1 MTVGQSVA
9 AYPGHGGQATPRGGP
24 RVKPE
29 GECNYIKNQGTVKQK
44 LFDDKAPIVRTPK
57 PSPRCPTSASKHN
70 YKQGW
75 FGNISPML
83 NGTASPRPNTAPP
96 RVKPEAEVTANQ
108 GRGPRMK
115 IIVNEYARKKPTPR
129 QPRVKPEAEG
139 TAEVS
144 KGGRMNNLLHKYGTL
159 PSSARLVPRLK
170 LEAES
175 IAQHSRGWMM
185 NDTLHK
191 YGRNRVS
198 PRPEPRVK
206 PEAEDNATLDKG
218 KRMGII
224 MHKYAQ
230 GPMSARAVPRVKNEG
245 ESNANLDRGIRMS
258 RLMHS
263 PMSMPGTPRPVPRT
277 NTSQAQENAF
287 KGRGSMD
294 QIFSNMAQKT
304 FIYVPGQQAK
314 MYTRASIC

>member
-1 MTVGQSVA
+1 MTVGQPMP
-9 AYPGHGGQATPRGGP
+9 AYPGHGGRATPHGGP
-24 RVKPE
+24 RVKSE
-29 GECNYIKNQGTVKQK
+29 GEPNYVRNQGTVKQK
-44 LFDDKAPIVRTPK
+44 VFDDKAPIVRTPK
-57 PSPRCPTSASKHN
+57 PSPRCPTSASKQN

-96 RVKPEAEVTANQ
+96 RVKSEAEAAASL

-115 IIVNEYARKKPTPR
+115 IIVNEYARSRPTPR
-129 QPRVKPEAEG
+129 QARVKPEAEG
-139 TAEVS
+139 TAHVS

-159 PSSARLVPRLK
+159 PMSARAVPRLK
-170 LEAES
+170 LEAEP

-191 YGRNRVS
+191 YGRNRAS

-206 PEAEDNATLDKG
+206 PEAEDNAELGKG
-218 KRMGII
+218 RRMCII
-224 MHKYAQ
+224 MHKYAT
-230 GPMSARAVPRVKNEG
+230 GPMSARAPPRVTDAG
-245 ESNANLDRGIRMS
+245 ESNANLDRGVRMS
-258 RLMHS
+258 RLLHN
-263 PMSMPGTPRPVPRT
+263 PMSMPGSPRPLPRT

-287 KGRGSMD
+287 KGRGSVD
-294 QIFSNMAQKT
+294 KIFNNMAKKT